1 MIERVS
7 RVKRENE
14 AVYNESRHGLRDI
27 TGLSEGSKA
36 EREICIVIEEKHIG
50 RRGGGRWLYRIGVD
64 HRCNKLDG
72 KHGASYRG

>member
-14 AVYNESRHGLRDI
+14 AAYNESRHRLRDT

-36 EREICIVIEEKHIG
+36 KKDMYRRRRKAHWQVRWRSMVI
-50 RRGGGRWLYRIGVD
+50 
-64 HRCNKLDG
+64 
-72 KHGASYRG
+72 

>member
-14 AVYNESRHGLRDI
+14 VAYDESRHGLRDT

-36 EREICIVIEEKHIG
+36 KRDMYRRRRKTHWQVRWRSMVI
-50 RRGGGRWLYRIGVD
+50 
-64 HRCNKLDG
+64 
-72 KHGASYRG
+72 

>member
-14 AVYNESRHGLRDI
+14 AAYNESRHGLRDT

-36 EREICIVIEEKHIG
+36 EREICIGVEEKHIG
-50 RRGGGRWLYRIGVD
+50 R
-64 HRCNKLDG
+64 
-72 KHGASYRG
+72 